1 MKSMTITEPTD
12 RTYRRRLDALDRAN
26 VTWGGMQPGD
36 IAILRTAKKYEQF
49 LLTGEYE
56 EPTTGVRIAR
66 ERDHIVDPDAPRP
79 SSWPR

>member
-56 EPTTGVRIAR
+56 DRI
-66 ERDHIVDPDAPRP
+66 EGDQVVDPDAPRP